1 MGNIGREVA
10 LQRLPF
16 RSRMGD
22 DRSVK
27 IKSLEVAKIMK
38 IKWLVICCIEANFCK
53 KILDQ
58 IYQIY
63 IPLHLSD
70 INNSAIFRHEF

>member
-1 MGNIGREVA
+1 
-10 LQRLPF
+10 
-16 RSRMGD
+16 
-22 DRSVK
+22 VK

-38 IKWLVICCIEANFCK
+38 IKRLVIRCIEANFCK